1 MKNMM
6 NIIEVNKL
14 SKTFSYYKKQPGLK
28 GAFKGFFSKEIEC
41 KTAVNKVSFNVGE
54 GEIIGFLGPN
64 GAGKTTTLKMLSGI
78 LFPSDG
84 EATVLG
90 HVPWKRETALKK
102 QISFI
107 MGQKNQLWWDL
118 PARESFMLIKH
129 IYDID
134 NTEYKRN
141 LEELIELMEVKDS
154 LHMQVRRLSFGQ
166 RMKMELIAA
175 LLHRPRV
182 VFLDEPTIGL
192 DLISQKKIR
201 NFLKD
206 YNNENKT
213 TIILTSHYL
222 EDIQELCERS
232 VIINHGTVVFDGN
245 LNHVNEL
252 FTKKIIKV
260 TFSSPIKIDKLEKIG
275 NIRLFDEQTATLEIN
290 KNEINN
296 SLADLMSEFPVED
309 ININDIPI
317 DEAITWLYQKEGSE
331 ES

>member
-1 MKNMM
+1 
-6 NIIEVNKL
+6 
-14 SKTFSYYKKQPGLK
+14 
-28 GAFKGFFSKEIEC
+28 
-41 KTAVNKVSFNVGE
+41 
-54 GEIIGFLGPN
+54 
-64 GAGKTTTLKMLSGI
+64 
-78 LFPSDG
+78 
-84 EATVLG
+84 
-90 HVPWKRETALKK
+90 
-102 QISFI
+102 
-107 MGQKNQLWWDL
+107 
-118 PARESFMLIKH
+118 IKH